1 MLTELDI
8 IITIIPQFLPL
19 HCLVAKNQLNLEVI
33 QMISFIYK
41 NIIKIY
47 KLRLHLHM
55 EFDQISIS
63 KLLDTA
69 LNQNY
74 KLGFWEKLSLL
85 ITSGRDDV
93 VSKVL

>member
-1 MLTELDI
+1 
-8 IITIIPQFLPL
+8 
-19 HCLVAKNQLNLEVI
+19 
-33 QMISFIYK
+33 
-41 NIIKIY
+41 
-47 KLRLHLHM
+47 M

-93 VSKVL
+93 GSKVP